1 MSKLILVLAM
11 ITTMVSQSFSQSLAQ
26 EVDKKTK
33 MNFVF
38 ASICRMNKGFNT
50 ETNTLVPGNY
60 TGLGNVE
67 YTITVN
73 DNTATI
79 ASIETITIPNSKEG
93 LEQAFNQTNEAAKKA
108 SKELKAKH
116 KEEIAKITAEVNKL
130 KARAIEAKIKHNLDS
145 EKRAKETKIREAISN
160 LSKEEGKL
168 REEIAK
174 ITAEENRLREAGQ
187 LDGMKRNELAKK
199 RNELTDKRNEL
210 SKKRNDL
217 TTNELVK
224 QLY

>member
-11 ITTMVSQSFSQSLAQ
+11 ITTMVGQSFSQSLAQ

-33 MNFVF
+33 MNFVV

-93 LEQAFNQTNEAAKKA
+93 LEQAFNQTNEAATKA
-108 SKELKAKH
+108 RKELKAKR
-116 KEEIAKITAEVNKL
+116 KEEVNKL
-130 KARAIEAKIKHNLDS
+130 KARAVEAKIKHNLDS
-145 EKRAKETKIREAISN
+145 EKRAEETKIREAISN
-160 LSKEEGKL
+160 LSKEEDKL
-168 REEIAK
+168 REEESK
-174 ITAEENRLREAGQ
+174 IVAEENRLRETGQ

>member
-11 ITTMVSQSFSQSLAQ
+11 ITTMVGQSFSQSLSAQ
-26 EVDKKTK
+26 ADTKTK
-33 MNFVF
+33 MNLVF

-60 TGLGNVE
+60 TFGNVE

-79 ASIETITIPNSKEG
+79 ASVETITIPNSKEG
-93 LEQAFNQTNEAAKKA
+93 LEQAFNQANEAATKA
-108 SKELKAKH
+108 RKELKAKRN
-116 KEEIAKITAEVNKL
+116 EEMNKL

-145 EKRAKETKIREAISN
+145 ENRAEKARIREEISN
-160 LSKEEGKL
+160 LSKEEDKL
-168 REEIAK
+168 REEESK
-174 ITAEENRLREAGQ
+174 ITAEENRLREAEQ

-199 RNELTDKRNEL
+199 RNELTDKRKKLEN
-210 SKKRNDL
+210 KRNDL
-217 TTNELVK
+217 AKNELAK
-224 QLY
+224 QLYIFN

>member
-26 EVDKKTK
+26 EVDKKSK
-33 MNFVF
+33 INLVFV
-38 ASICRMNKGFNT
+38 SIYRFNKGFNT

-93 LEQAFNQTNEAAKKA
+93 LEQAFNQTNEAATKA
-108 SKELKAKH
+108 RKELKAKRN
-116 KEEIAKITAEVNKL
+116 EEVNKL
-130 KARAIEAKIKHNLDS
+130 KARAVEAKIKHNLDS
-145 EKRAKETKIREAISN
+145 EKRAEETKIREAKTKIR
-160 LSKEEGKL
+160 EEEKTL
-168 REEIAK
+168 TEEIAK